1 MSQLNIQAPESET
14 IQLKRDEVVHAWTMS
29 VAGEWK
35 TLPWADTADA
45 VSVVMWVK
53 SQMTR
58 PGRVHI
64 EL

>member
-1 MSQLNIQAPESET
+1 MTTPNINAVG
-14 IQLKRDEVVHAWTMS
+14 LVKLRRDSVARAWTMS
-29 VAGEWK
+29 VGGEWK

-53 SQMTR
+53 SQMTQ
-58 PGRVHI
+58 PGQVRI

>member
-1 MSQLNIQAPESET
+1 MNAPNIDAANR
-14 IQLKRDEVVHAWTMS
+14 IQLKRNSDLHAWTMS
-29 VAGEWK
+29 IAGEWR

-53 SQMTR
+53 SQMTIA
-58 PGRVHI
+58 GQVHI